1 MKKGGIVMG
10 ANVAVIVSIISV
22 SFAIFFGIANFHRNN
37 KMDTESSAEERA
49 TMNAMVMTKLDSIS
63 EDIKDMRRDFKDTQK
78 EVQSLHDRVVVVE
91 EALKRLDI

>member
-1 MKKGGIVMG
+1 MTLDS
-10 ANVAVIVSIISV
+10 AVITILISIVSV
-22 SFAIFFGIANFHRNN
+22 TLAAIFGVSNIHRAS
-37 KMDTESSAEERA
+37 KKEIETTSEERA

-91 EALKRLDI
+91 ESIKRIDTQG

>member
-1 MKKGGIVMG
+1 MSIDI
-10 ANVAVIVSIISV
+10 AILISIISAG
-22 SFAIFFGIANFHRNN
+22 FAIFFGITTFHRNN
-37 KMDTESSAEERA
+37 KKDTESNAEERA

-91 EALKRLDI
+91 EAIKRIDIN